1 MINGIPRTEG
11 QVSGAQIWLIIGI
24 ASWVK
29 EMQILDCLRPIELL
43 TMRDKEE
50 AAFKK

>member
-1 MINGIPRTEG
+1 MINGIPGTG
-11 QVSGAQIWLIIGI
+11 QVSGAQIWLIIGV

-29 EMQILDCLRPIELL
+29 EMQILDFSRPIELL
-43 TMRDKEE
+43 ATRDKKE